1 MTYTTIPYIFGSIV
15 SKMGKSKNDNGRTIP
30 DGKTQVNFN
39 IDNATL
45 EKVKDLAFWE
55 NVTHSD
61 IHNRSVAKFLELYE
75 RKHGK
80 IKPRLIGKGL
90 DTV

>member
-1 MTYTTIPYIFGSIV
+1 
-15 SKMGKSKNDNGRTIP
+15 MGKTKNNNGRTIP

-39 IDNATL
+39 ISNATL

-55 NVTHSD
+55 NATQSD
-61 IHNRSVAKFLELYE
+61 IYNRSVLKFLELYE
-75 RKHGK
+75 RKFGK
-80 IKPRLIGKGL
+80 IKARPIGKNL